1 MRAVWL
7 RHDLA
12 NVKKRLKALEA
23 KMAQDG
29 LVLTRS
35 PARRVGKGQVR
46 EGGTWRVRGRVPRLP
61 WRAGHLLCRQIQGAG
76 ALSADLDRH
85 LQQVA
90 FAKPYDRKTPIT
102 AAELLNDR
110 VVSFFEAHGIHV
122 KSPLLHPTRA
132 PCRRARAGGRDQHGF
147 LLR

>member
-1 MRAVWL
+1 ME
-7 RHDLA
+7 
-12 NVKKRLKALEA
+12 KAKSEKEA
-23 KMAQDG
+23 HGEFEGECPGYRGAQD
-29 LVLTRS
+29 TFY
-35 PARRVGKGQVR
+35 VGKYR
-46 EGGTWRVRGRVPRLP
+46 
-61 WRAGHLLCRQIQGAG
+61 GAG